1 MAVETA
7 IDLAKVR
14 NIGIMA
20 HIDAGKTTTTER
32 ILFYTGIN
40 YKIGEV
46 HEGAA
51 TMDWMEQEQERG
63 ITITSAAT
71 TCMWNKHLINII
83 DTPGHVDFTVE
94 VERSLRV
101 IDSAVAVFER
111 DDRTFLSNVR
121 NAVRN
126 YPTLVP
132 ALVLIVSILIFGIIA
147 PRFLSP
153 GVLSLVL
160 QQVTVIGIVAIAQ
173 TLIILTA
180 GIDLSVGAI
189 LVLSTFVMGRLS
201 VSYGVPLPIA
211 IAAGMAIGTLMGAF
225 NGFLVAKIKLPPFIV
240 TLGTLSVFTALKL
253 WYSGSESIR
262 NSDIE
267 ANAPSLLWFGEA
279 AARPFGA
286 TITYG
291 GIALILLAA
300 VFWFILQHTA
310 WGRHVYAIGDDPEAA
325 ALSGIK
331 TDRTLISVYAVA
343 GLICGFGAWVAIG
356 RVGSISPISF
366 EEINLATITAVVIGG
381 TSLFGGRGSIP
392 GSVLGALIVGVFTT
406 GLSLACVDDYWQMFA
421 VGNLV
426 LIAVA
431 LDQWLRR
438 ATQ

>member
-1 MAVETA
+1 MSQSEP
-7 IDLAKVR
+7 D
-14 NIGIMA
+14 
-20 HIDAGKTTTTER
+20 
-32 ILFYTGIN
+32 F
-40 YKIGEV
+40 
-46 HEGAA
+46 EG
-51 TMDWMEQEQERG
+51 
-63 ITITSAAT
+63 
-71 TCMWNKHLINII
+71 
-83 DTPGHVDFTVE
+83 
-94 VERSLRV
+94 SLKNT
-101 IDSAVAVFER
+101 DDAVAAFQL
-111 DDRTFLSNVR
+111 DDRSFLSSIR

-132 ALVLIVSILIFGIIA
+132 ALVLVVSVLVFGLLA

-189 LVLSTFVMGRLS
+189 LVLSSFVMGRLA
-201 VSYGVPLPIA
+201 VMTGVPLPVA

-225 NGFLVAKIKLPPFIV
+225 NGFLVAKVKLPPFIV

-267 ANAPSLLWFGEA
+267 ATAPALLWFGEA
-279 AARPFGA
+279 AARPYGA
-286 TITYG
+286 SITYG
-291 GIALILLAA
+291 GVALILLAGI
-300 VFWFILQHTA
+300 FWYILQHTA
-310 WGRHVYAIGDDPEAA
+310 WGRHVHAIGDDPEAA
-325 ALSGIK
+325 ILSGVK

-343 GLICGFGAWVAIG
+343 GLICGFAGWVAIG
-356 RVGSISPISF
+356 RVGSISPIAF

-406 GLSLACVDDYWQMFA
+406 GLSLAGVDDYWQMFA

-438 ATQ
+438 ASQ

>member
-1 MAVETA
+1 MSQTESDVEANSNGT
-7 IDLAKVR
+7 
-14 NIGIMA
+14 
-20 HIDAGKTTTTER
+20 
-32 ILFYTGIN
+32 
-40 YKIGEV
+40 
-46 HEGAA
+46 
-51 TMDWMEQEQERG
+51 
-63 ITITSAAT
+63 
-71 TCMWNKHLINII
+71 
-83 DTPGHVDFTVE
+83 
-94 VERSLRV
+94 
-101 IDSAVAVFER
+101 DSAVATFER
-111 DDRTFLSNVR
+111 DDQTFLSYVR

-132 ALVLIVSILIFGIIA
+132 ALVLIVSILVFGLIA

-153 GVLSLVL
+153 AVLSLVL

-189 LVLSTFVMGRLS
+189 LVLSTFVMGRLA
-201 VSYGVPLPIA
+201 VSSGVPLPLA
-211 IAAGMAIGTLMGAF
+211 IAGGMAIGTLMGAF

-279 AARPFGA
+279 AARPLGA

-291 GIALILLAA
+291 GIALIILAT
-300 VFWFILQHTA
+300 VFWYILQHTA

-331 TDRTLISVYAVA
+331 TDRTIISVYAVA

-406 GLSLACVDDYWQMFA
+406 GLSLAGVDDYWQMFA

-431 LDQWLRR
+431 LDQWMRR